1 MPKLLE
7 NGKNKKNNK
16 KNNKNIDCF
25 NAEVINDQFSVQDVD
40 TVKASGDPKIAE
52 VMTLNEKVMGS
63 TSQRGQ
69 EVLQRERENLGT
81 TWETLLKRLI
91 QVDFNVI

>member
-25 NAEVINDQFSVQDVD
+25 NAEVIND
-40 TVKASGDPKIAE
+40 
-52 VMTLNEKVMGS
+52 
-63 TSQRGQ
+63 
-69 EVLQRERENLGT
+69 
-81 TWETLLKRLI
+81 
-91 QVDFNVI
+91 